1 MDRRAVR
8 GYTRVVVLIVHVRTD
23 IAAAAST
30 GGETSRRAVVGIIGA
45 DERCIRRC
53 AKGRVNV

>member
-8 GYTRVVVLIVHVRTD
+8 GYTRVIVLIVHVRTD

-30 GGETSRRAVVGIIGA
+30 GGETSCRAVMGVNGV
-45 DERCIRRC
+45 DKRCIRRC
-53 AKGRVNV
+53 AKGCVNV